1 MTYRSEDL
9 LSAMSFIGEDLI
21 QEAEQTRK
29 RSRRPWAAGLIAAAA
44 LALVILALPQPEPT
58 AVLDEPITEQDDIQQ
73 TELQINWMENAS
85 NTEADMDL
93 LTEMRYEAAIDA
105 YRWEE
110 WSPAPLRGDPP
121 LIHLPNQ
128 PVTDGLTVPA
138 QFAQA
143 AGVNGDEFYPA
154 LQERFT
160 IDSYYVLWVR
170 SSRESETYDLAHDHC
185 LELQTGS
192 GGTATLSVSREGW
205 PLRCCLLL
213 DEDPLLS
220 TVQGVEMVIHGMKLP
235 DRTAFFTRF
244 EHDGVWYDIET
255 EGISEEELYHLL
267 ETLICCRDS
276 EADAV
281 YTNSTT
287 QDVDVNG
294 DPAANEE

>member
-21 QEAEQTRK
+21 HEAEQPRK
-29 RSRRPWAAGLIAAAA
+29 HPKLQWAAGLVAAAA
-44 LALVILALPQPEPT
+44 LALVIMALPQPAPT
-58 AVLDEPITEQDDIQQ
+58 VVPDEPITEQDEMQQ
-73 TELQINWMENAS
+73 TKLQINWMETAS

-93 LTEMRYEAAIDA
+93 LPEMRYEAAIDA

-160 IDSYYVLWVR
+160 IASYYVLWVR

-185 LELQTGS
+185 LELQTES
-192 GGTATLSVSREGW
+192 GGTATVSVSREGW
-205 PLRCCLLL
+205 PLRCYLLL
-213 DEDPLLS
+213 DEAPLLS
-220 TVQGVEMVIHGMKLP
+220 TINGVEMVIHGMNLN
-235 DRTAFFTRF
+235 DGTGFFTRF
-244 EHDGVWYDIET
+244 ECEGIYYDIET
-255 EGISEEELYHLL
+255 NGIPQRDLQYLL
-267 ETLICCRDS
+267 ETLIGS
-276 EADAV
+276 
-281 YTNSTT
+281 
-287 QDVDVNG
+287 
-294 DPAANEE
+294 